1 MKISNPKT
9 ILSFFI
15 ISFPFSAFSWNIET
29 VTTAPLGKIITI
41 GGTVIPFKKVQL
53 LAQMP
58 GRVEFISNQEGES
71 IKNKS
76 VLIVIDDDD
85 LLAKRAQA
93 IASLK
98 AAEANYSNAIELYNH
113 ELYYPRTD
121 DTNSMSG
128 MGMPSL
134 FDKFFTR
141 RFSRGMGYGDYRA
154 DRFMDLNNQETN
166 RSKAWAAIQ
175 KSRFAIEEL
184 NAKLKDTR
192 SFAPFDGVITKKM
205 VEIGDTIQPGMP
217 MMEIAQTKFLRIEAQ
232 IPARLVPN
240 LKRGSFV
247 DAKLD
252 VGDTFVKARV
262 AQIYPIADILRHTVT
277 VKFDL
282 PKGVPGGPG
291 MYAEVFIKDTLQSI
305 KKSVPIISADSLIYR
320 GSLPYVFV
328 INNNEK
334 IQLRIV
340 RAGKK
345 IGNNKVA
352 ILSGL
357 VQGERVVTNPPLNL
371 RSGILI
377 DDIKDKQ
384 STNNNQKNKK

>member
-1 MKISNPKT
+1 
-9 ILSFFI
+9 
-15 ISFPFSAFSWNIET
+15 
-29 VTTAPLGKIITI
+29 
-41 GGTVIPFKKVQL
+41 
-53 LAQMP
+53 
-58 GRVEFISNQEGES
+58 
-71 IKNKS
+71 
-76 VLIVIDDDD
+76 
-85 LLAKRAQA
+85 
-93 IASLK
+93 
-98 AAEANYSNAIELYNH
+98 
-113 ELYYPRTD
+113 
-121 DTNSMSG
+121 
-128 MGMPSL
+128 
-134 FDKFFTR
+134 
-141 RFSRGMGYGDYRA
+141 
-154 DRFMDLNNQETN
+154 
-166 RSKAWAAIQ
+166 
-175 KSRFAIEEL
+175 
-184 NAKLKDTR
+184 
-192 SFAPFDGVITKKM
+192 M

-384 STNNNQKNKK
+384 STNNNQKNKQGSTFRISRQNCKIFYKLTTITTVIDSIIVNWYYWFDSYSTPRRSPNIRAYG